1 MKKSFILTGTIIS
14 SLLAGQTAFASNYTV
29 QKGDSLWGISKKY
42 HTTVETLKQMNHLTS
57 DRIFPGQIL
66 KVDEKEDTYVVK
78 AGDTLSKIAKQFNT
92 TVGALL
98 KMNPEISN
106 PNFIKVGQTIR
117 LSESSPAPVKPVT
130 AKSGTN
136 GYYIVKERDTL
147 SGIAKKFNTTVSSLL
162 ALNPEITNPNLI
174 RAGQSIKVAGK
185 AAPVQKQTTSS
196 PKTVNEQPTTKPE
209 TVSSSN
215 QKVSERR
222 TLVLAASTTSSEN
235 NTKTAN
241 SSLADRVIQI
251 GSKYLGAKYLYG
263 ASPSRTDAFDCSSF
277 TMRVFGEAGIS
288 LPRSSA
294 AQAQVGTPVSFNQL
308 QKGDLVFFDTD
319 FDGTINHVGIY
330 AGNGQMLN
338 ASTSKGVSYT
348 SINYSYWKERF
359 VKAVRV
365 IN

>member
-1 MKKSFILTGTIIS
+1 MKKSFIVTSTIIS

-29 QKGDSLWGISKKY
+29 QKGDTLWGISKKY
-42 HTTVETLKQMNHLTS
+42 NTTVETLKQMNHLTS
-57 DRIFPGQIL
+57 DVIFPGQIL
-66 KVDEKEDTYVVK
+66 QVDEKEDTYIVK

-92 TVGALL
+92 TVDVLL

-117 LSESSPAPVKPVT
+117 LSEPVPAPVTKQ
-130 AKSGTN
+130 SGTN

-147 SGIAKKFNTTVSSLL
+147 SGIAKMFHTTVNSLL

-174 RAGQSIKVAGK
+174 RVGQAIKVTGEEALV
-185 AAPVQKQTTSS
+185 P
-196 PKTVNEQPTTKPE
+196 P
-209 TVSSSN
+209 SN
-215 QKVSERR
+215 QKVSERSP
-222 TLVLAASTTSSEN
+222 VSTVSATPSEN
-235 NTKTAN
+235 NTKAVN

-251 GSKYLGAKYLYG
+251 GEKYLGAKYLYG

-288 LPRSSA
+288 LPRSST
-294 AQAQVGTPVSFNQL
+294 AQSQIGTPVSFNQL

-319 FDGTINHVGIY
+319 FNGTINHVGIY

-338 ASTSKGVSYT
+338 ATTSKGVCYV
-348 SINYSYWKERF
+348 SINSSYWKQRF

>member
-29 QKGDSLWGISKKY
+29 QKGDTLWGISKKY
-42 HTTVETLKQMNHLTS
+42 NTTVETLKQMNHLTS
-57 DRIFPGQIL
+57 DFIFPGQIL
-66 KVDEKEDTYVVK
+66 KVNEKEDTYVVK

-92 TVGALL
+92 TVAALL

-106 PNFIKVGQTIR
+106 PNFIKAGQTIR
-117 LSESSPAPVKPVT
+117 LSGSASVPSTKESGAS
-130 AKSGTN
+130 

-147 SGIAKKFNTTVSSLL
+147 SGIAKMFHTTVSSLL
-162 ALNPEITNPNLI
+162 ALNPEITDPNFI
-174 RAGQSIKVAGK
+174 RAGQSIKVTGEK
-185 AAPVQKQTTSS
+185 APAQ
-196 PKTVNEQPTTKPE
+196 
-209 TVSSSN
+209 SSN
-215 QKVSERR
+215 QKTSPGSM
-222 TLVLAASTTSSEN
+222 STTPSNS
-235 NTKTAN
+235 TKAVN

-251 GSKYLGAKYLYG
+251 GEKYLGAKYLYG

-288 LPRSSA
+288 LPRTST
-294 AQAQVGTPVSFNQL
+294 AQSQAGTVVSFNQL

-319 FDGTINHVGIY
+319 FDGAINHVGIY

-348 SINYSYWKERF
+348 SINSSYWQERF

>member
-29 QKGDSLWGISKKY
+29 QKGDTLWEISKKY
-42 HTTVETLKQMNHLTS
+42 NTTVETLKQMNHLTS
-57 DRIFPGQIL
+57 DFIFPGQIL
-66 KVDEKEDTYVVK
+66 KVNEKEDTYVVK
-78 AGDTLSKIAKQFNT
+78 AGDTLSEIAKQFNT
-92 TVGALL
+92 TVDALL

-106 PNFIKVGQTIR
+106 PNFIKDGQTIR
-117 LSESSPAPVKPVT
+117 LSGAITDPVKPV
-130 AKSGTN
+130 AKESDAN

-147 SGIAKKFNTTVSSLL
+147 SGIAKMFHTTVSSLL

-174 RAGQSIKVAGK
+174 QAGKSIKV
-185 AAPVQKQTTSS
+185 PVQ
-196 PKTVNEQPTTKPE
+196 
-209 TVSSSN
+209 SSN
-215 QKVSERR
+215 QNVSKRSP
-222 TLVLAASTTSSEN
+222 VSMVSAASSEN
-235 NTKTAN
+235 STKAVN

-251 GSKYLGAKYLYG
+251 GEKYLGAKYLYG

-288 LPRSSA
+288 LPRSST
-294 AQAQVGTPVSFNQL
+294 AQSQAGTPVSFNQL
-308 QKGDLVFFDTD
+308 QKGDLIFFDTD
-319 FDGTINHVGIY
+319 FNGVINHVGIY

-348 SINYSYWKERF
+348 SIGSSYWKERF

>member
-1 MKKSFILTGTIIS
+1 MITVIKIHLGGHKMKKTFILTGTIIS

-29 QKGDSLWGISKKY
+29 QKGDSLWAISKKY
-42 HTTVETLKQMNHLTS
+42 NTTVETLKQMNHFTS

-66 KVDEKEDTYVVK
+66 KVDEREDTYVAK

-92 TVGALL
+92 SVDALL

-106 PNFIKVGQTIR
+106 PNFIKAGQTIR
-117 LSESSPAPVKPVT
+117 LSESSPAPVRPVT
-130 AKSGTN
+130 TKSGTN

-147 SGIAKKFNTTVSSLL
+147 SSIAKMFNTTVRSLL

-174 RAGQSIKVAGK
+174 RAGQSIKVTGEK
-185 AAPVQKQTTSS
+185 APV
-196 PKTVNEQPTTKPE
+196 P
-209 TVSSSN
+209 SSS
-215 QKVSERR
+215 QRVSQR
-222 TLVLAASTTSSEN
+222 TLVSAASTTSSES
-235 NTKTAN
+235 NTKAVN

-251 GSKYLGAKYLYG
+251 GEKYLGAKYLYG

-277 TMRVFGEAGIS
+277 TMRVFSEAGIS
-288 LPRSSA
+288 LPRTSA
-294 AQAQVGTPVSFNQL
+294 AQSQVGTPVSFNQL

-348 SINYSYWKERF
+348 SINSSYWKERF
-359 VKAVRV
+359 VKAARV
-365 IN
+365 M

>member
-29 QKGDSLWGISKKY
+29 QKGDTLWGISRKY
-42 HTTVETLKQMNHLTS
+42 NTTVETLKQMNHLTS
-57 DRIFPGQIL
+57 DLIFPGQIL
-66 KVDEKEDTYVVK
+66 KVNEKKVNEKIEDTYVVK

-92 TVGALL
+92 TVDSLL

-106 PNFIKVGQTIR
+106 PNFIKAGQTIR
-117 LSESSPAPVKPVT
+117 LSGSSPAPATKT
-130 AKSGTN
+130 GTN

-147 SGIAKKFNTTVSSLL
+147 SGIAKMFHTTVRSLL
-162 ALNPEITNPNLI
+162 ALNPGITNPNLI
-174 RAGQSIKVAGK
+174 RVGQSIKVAGE
-185 AAPVQKQTTSS
+185 AAPAQ
-196 PKTVNEQPTTKPE
+196 
-209 TVSSSN
+209 SSN
-215 QKVSERR
+215 QKVSERSS
-222 TLVLAASTTSSEN
+222 VSTVSATPSEN
-235 NTKTAN
+235 STKAVN

-251 GSKYLGAKYLYG
+251 GEKYLGAKYLYG

-288 LPRSSA
+288 LPRTST
-294 AQAQVGTPVSFNQL
+294 AQSQAGMTVSFNQL

-338 ASTSKGVSYT
+338 ASTSKGVSYA
-348 SINYSYWKERF
+348 SINSSYWKERF

>member
-1 MKKSFILTGTIIS
+1 MNIKNTPGGAQHKMKKTFILTGTIIS

-29 QKGDSLWGISKKY
+29 QKGDTLWGISKKY
-42 HTTVETLKQMNHLTS
+42 NTTVEALKQMNHLTS
-57 DRIFPGQIL
+57 DFIFPGQIL
-66 KVDEKEDTYVVK
+66 KVNEKEDTYVVK

-92 TVGALL
+92 TVDVLL

-106 PNFIKVGQTIR
+106 SNFIKIGQTIR
-117 LSESSPAPVKPVT
+117 LPESVSAPVTKQAV
-130 AKSGTN
+130 TN

-147 SGIAKKFNTTVSSLL
+147 SGIAKMFNTTVSSLL
-162 ALNPEITNPNLI
+162 ALNPKITNPNLI
-174 RAGQSIKVAGK
+174 RAGQSIKVSGE
-185 AAPVQKQTTSS
+185 AAPVQSG
-196 PKTVNEQPTTKPE
+196 
-209 TVSSSN
+209 N
-215 QKVSERR
+215 QRVSERSP
-222 TLVLAASTTSSEN
+222 ASTVSTTPSEN
-235 NTKTAN
+235 NTKTVN

-251 GSKYLGAKYLYG
+251 GEKYLGAKYLYG

-277 TMRVFGEAGIS
+277 TMRVFSEAGIS

-294 AQAQVGTPVSFNQL
+294 AQSQVGKPVSFNQL

-319 FDGTINHVGIY
+319 FNGTINHVGIY

-338 ASTSKGVSYT
+338 ATTSKGVCYVSVG
-348 SINYSYWKERF
+348 SSYWKERF

>member
-1 MKKSFILTGTIIS
+1 
-14 SLLAGQTAFASNYTV
+14 
-29 QKGDSLWGISKKY
+29 
-42 HTTVETLKQMNHLTS
+42 
-57 DRIFPGQIL
+57 L
-66 KVDEKEDTYVVK
+66 KVNEKEDTYVVK
-78 AGDTLSKIAKQFNT
+78 AGDTLSKITKQFNT
-92 TVGALL
+92 TVDELL

-106 PNFIKVGQTIR
+106 PNFIKAGQTIR
-117 LSESSPAPVKPVT
+117 LSGSASVPSTKQ
-130 AKSGTN
+130 SGAN

-147 SGIAKKFNTTVSSLL
+147 SDIAKMFHTTVSSLL
-162 ALNPEITNPNLI
+162 ALNPEITDPNFI
-174 RAGQSIKVAGK
+174 RAGQSIKVAGE
-185 AAPVQKQTTSS
+185 ASVQ
-196 PKTVNEQPTTKPE
+196 
-209 TVSSSN
+209 SSN
-215 QKVSERR
+215 QKVSER

-235 NTKTAN
+235 NTKTVN

-251 GSKYLGAKYLYG
+251 GEKYLGAKYLYG

-277 TMRVFGEAGIS
+277 TMRVFSEAGIS

-294 AQAQVGTPVSFNQL
+294 AQSQVGTPVSSNQL

-319 FDGTINHVGIY
+319 FDGAINHVGIY

-348 SINYSYWKERF
+348 SINSSYWQERF

>member
-29 QKGDSLWGISKKY
+29 QKGDSLWKISKKY
-42 HTTVETLKQMNHLTS
+42 STTVETLKQMNHLTS
-57 DRIFPGQIL
+57 DLIFPGQIL
-66 KVDEKEDTYVVK
+66 KVNEKEDTYVVK
-78 AGDTLSKIAKQFNT
+78 ANDTLSKIAKQFNT
-92 TVGALL
+92 TVDALL
-98 KMNPEISN
+98 KMNPQISN
-106 PNFIKVGQTIR
+106 PNFINVGQTIR
-117 LSESSPAPVKPVT
+117 LSGSVSAPVTKE
-130 AKSGTN
+130 SGAN

-147 SGIAKKFNTTVSSLL
+147 SGIAKMFNTTVSSLL

-185 AAPVQKQTTSS
+185 EAPVQKPLPSS
-196 PKTVNEQPTTKPE
+196 QKTVNAQPTTKPE

-215 QKVSERR
+215 QRVSER
-222 TLVLAASTTSSEN
+222 TLVSAASTTSSEN
-235 NTKTAN
+235 NTKAVN

-251 GSKYLGAKYLYG
+251 GEKYLGAKYLYG

-277 TMRVFGEAGIS
+277 TMRVFSEAGIS

-294 AQAQVGTPVSFNQL
+294 AQSQVGTPVSLSQL
-308 QKGDLVFFDTD
+308 QKGDLIFFDTD
-319 FDGTINHVGIY
+319 FNGTINHVGIY

-338 ASTSKGVSYT
+338 AATSKGVSYV
-348 SINYSYWKERF
+348 SINSSYWKERF

>member
-14 SLLAGQTAFASNYTV
+14 SLLAGQTAFASNYAV
-29 QKGDSLWGISKKY
+29 QKGDTLWGISRKY
-42 HTTVETLKQMNHLTS
+42 NTTVETLKQMNHLTS
-57 DRIFPGQIL
+57 DLIFPGQIL
-66 KVDEKEDTYVVK
+66 KVNEKKVNEKEDTYVVK

-92 TVGALL
+92 TVDALL

-117 LSESSPAPVKPVT
+117 LSGASPAPATKT
-130 AKSGTN
+130 GTN

-147 SGIAKKFNTTVSSLL
+147 SGIAKMFNTTVSSLL
-162 ALNPEITNPNLI
+162 ALNPGITNPNLI
-174 RAGQSIKVAGK
+174 RVGQSIKVAGG
-185 AAPVQKQTTSS
+185 AAPAQ
-196 PKTVNEQPTTKPE
+196 
-209 TVSSSN
+209 SSN
-215 QKVSERR
+215 QKVSERSS
-222 TLVLAASTTSSEN
+222 VSTVSATPSEN
-235 NTKTAN
+235 SAKAVN
-241 SSLADRVIQI
+241 SSLADRIIQI
-251 GSKYLGAKYLYG
+251 GEKYLGAKYLYG

-277 TMRVFGEAGIS
+277 TMRVFSEAGIS

-294 AQAQVGTPVSFNQL
+294 AQSQVGTPVSFNQL
-308 QKGDLVFFDTD
+308 QKGDLLFFDTD
-319 FDGTINHVGIY
+319 FNGTINHVGIY

-348 SINYSYWKERF
+348 SIGYSYWKERF

>member
-14 SLLAGQTAFASNYTV
+14 SLLAGQTAFASTYTV

-42 HTTVETLKQMNHLTS
+42 NTTVETLKQMNHLTS
-57 DRIFPGQIL
+57 DLIFPGQIL

-92 TVGALL
+92 TVDALL

-117 LSESSPAPVKPVT
+117 LSESVSAPVTK
-130 AKSGTN
+130 KSGTN

-147 SGIAKKFNTTVSSLL
+147 SGIAKMFNKTVRSLL
-162 ALNPEITNPNLI
+162 ALNPEITNANFI
-174 RAGQSIKVAGK
+174 RVGQTIKVSGE
-185 AAPVQKQTTSS
+185 AAPV
-196 PKTVNEQPTTKPE
+196 P
-209 TVSSSN
+209 SSN
-215 QKVSERR
+215 QKVSER
-222 TLVLAASTTSSEN
+222 TLVSAAFTTSSEN
-235 NTKTAN
+235 NTKAVN
-241 SSLADRVIQI
+241 SSLADRIIQI
-251 GSKYLGAKYLYG
+251 GEKYLGAKYLYG

-294 AQAQVGTPVSFNQL
+294 AQSQVGTPVPFNQL
-308 QKGDLVFFDTD
+308 QKGDLIFFDTD
-319 FDGTINHVGIY
+319 FNGTINHVGIY

-348 SINYSYWKERF
+348 WIGSSYWKERF